1 MAFRTALAL
10 CGVGVRLGVR
20 LVVGRRRSVGGKR
33 DRRIEYDVSHGL
45 PHGFVCLGKSVAVR
59 KIIVK

>member
-1 MAFRTALAL
+1 MAARTALAL
-10 CGVGVRLGVR
+10 CGVGVRLGAR
-20 LVVGRRRSVGGKR
+20 LVLGRRCSVRGKR
-33 DRRIEYDVSHGL
+33 DRRIECEVSHGL